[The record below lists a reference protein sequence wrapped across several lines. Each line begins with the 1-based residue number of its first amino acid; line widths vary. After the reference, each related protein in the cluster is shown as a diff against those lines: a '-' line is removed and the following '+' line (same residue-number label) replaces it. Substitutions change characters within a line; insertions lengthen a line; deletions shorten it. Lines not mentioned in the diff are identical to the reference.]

1 MVGTQYELKE
11 YDYFGVSVKD
21 IQNSL
26 ETVNG
31 AGLVN
36 LTDKHG
42 TKWHEAVMSYYSR
55 LNYNY
60 KSKYLLEVNMRY
72 DGSSKFKPENRWD
85 FFYGISGGWR
95 ITEEAFMKN
104 IKWLNDLKIRL
115 SYGEVGNQS
124 GIDRYDGTQFY
135 KFESQSGAYIGP
147 NKGTIIDT
155 NGKIASLGREW
166 ERIKNYNLGLD
177 FSLFNSRLTGTAEV
191 YMKRNDNMLINV
203 SYPGVLGDNAG
214 MSNNGKFRSHGWEVM
229 VNWSDKIGKDF
240 TYHIDFIPQRGL
252 IFV

>member
-1 MVGTQYELKE
+1 L
-11 YDYFGVSVKD
+11 
-21 IQNSL
+21 
-26 ETVNG
+26 
-31 AGLVN
+31 
-36 LTDKHG
+36 
-42 TKWHEAVMSYYSR
+42 
-55 LNYNY
+55 
-60 KSKYLLEVNMRY
+60 RY

-191 YMKRNDNMLINV
+191 FMRRNDIKLIKF
-203 SYPGVLGDNAG
+203 LIREFWDNAG
-214 MSNNGKFRSHGWEVM
+214 ISNNGKFRCTWMGSHGKL
-229 VNWSDKIGKDF
+229 SDKNGK
-240 TYHIDFIPQRGL
+240 THISSRDVL
-252 IFV
+252 IF

>member
-1 MVGTQYELKE
+1 M
-11 YDYFGVSVKD
+11 
-21 IQNSL
+21 
-26 ETVNG
+26 
-31 AGLVN
+31 
-36 LTDKHG
+36 
-42 TKWHEAVMSYYSR
+42 
-55 LNYNY
+55 
-60 KSKYLLEVNMRY
+60 
-72 DGSSKFKPENRWD
+72 
-85 FFYGISGGWR
+85 
-95 ITEEAFMKN
+95 
-104 IKWLNDLKIRL
+104 KIRL

-203 SYPGVLGDNAG
+203 SYPGVLGDH
-214 MSNNGKFRSHGWEVM
+214 MDGKLW
-229 VNWSDKIGKDF
+229 
-240 TYHIDFIPQRGL
+240 
-252 IFV
+252 